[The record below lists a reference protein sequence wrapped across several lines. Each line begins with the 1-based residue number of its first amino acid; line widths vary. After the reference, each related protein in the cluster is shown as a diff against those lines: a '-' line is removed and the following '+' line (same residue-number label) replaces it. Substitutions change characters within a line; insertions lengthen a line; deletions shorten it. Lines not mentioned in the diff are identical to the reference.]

1 MIEALTASGAPW
13 WLIVLLIV
21 LMGGVPV
28 AGSER
33 AAGWPSILGAGARA
47 WQGRKARKREEAQA
61 EIESARAAAAE
72 PTPSELLDDKVIER
86 MDKRY
91 DELAAQCAED
101 ARRAT
106 ERTNGLAQE
115 VASLRREVSDLQ
127 SQVTTAKTQF
137 WLLLGYTRRV
147 MDVVRRLD
155 PDHPL
160 PPVPP
165 DLQEWLGHG

>member
-1 MIEALTASGAPW
+1 MFEALISAGAPG
-13 WLIVLLIV
+13 WLLVLLIV
-21 LMGGVPV
+21 LGLLPV
-28 AGSER
+28 AGSEK
-33 AAGWPSILGAGARA
+33 AATLPGLLGAGARA
-47 WQGRKARKREEAQA
+47 WQGRKERKRA
-61 EIESARAAAAE
+61 EARAAAAE

-101 ARRAT
+101 ARRSN
-106 ERTNGLAQE
+106 ERTTALAEE

-127 SQVTTAKTQF
+127 SQVTAAKTQF